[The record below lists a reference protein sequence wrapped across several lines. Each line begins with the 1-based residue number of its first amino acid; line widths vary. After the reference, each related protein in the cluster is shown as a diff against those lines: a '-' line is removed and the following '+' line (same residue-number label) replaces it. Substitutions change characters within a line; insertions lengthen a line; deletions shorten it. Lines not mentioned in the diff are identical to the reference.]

1 MGLFDKLFKRGKYPD
16 SRMRKGARMGRV
28 YAGPEQMRK
37 RYEHKEEEPVI
48 EDVYAGPDMFDEPVE
63 QDVTVI
69 EEETNDVET
78 NEAVTE
84 KTEAD
89 AVEAEEVET
98 DEAETDAAEAD
109 DVVSGAA
116 PKPPKPEPDWAN
128 MMAVYAGPEQM
139 SQPQVMFVYAGPMQ
153 MQKGPNGFMNLSPNM
168 MLAYAGPN
176 IKPPSMTGQPVVP
189 EQAKPEDVEYV
200 FCPCCGYKIVSG
212 CRFCPEC
219 GAPQKKKSDDGTE
232 LC

>member
-63 QDVTVI
+63 QDVTAI
-69 EEETNDVET
+69 GEETKEEEINEAETGEAETDAVETDDEET
-78 NEAVTE
+78 NEAVPD
-84 KTEAD
+84 D
-89 AVEAEEVET
+89 AV
-98 DEAETDAAEAD
+98 
-109 DVVSGAA
+109 SGDTS
-116 PKPPKPEPDWAN
+116 KPPRPEPDMAN

-153 MQKGPNGFMNLSPNM
+153 MQKRSGGFMKLEPNM
-168 MLAYAGPN
+168 MMAYAGPN
-176 IKPPSMTGQPVVP
+176 TRPGSMTEVMNAPS
-189 EQAKPEDVEYV
+189 EEKPREVNPGT
-200 FCPCCGYKIVSG
+200 CPCCGSQIDLNGK
-212 CRFCPEC
+212 FCPEC
-219 GAPQKKKSDDGTE
+219 GYMLQQKKPNDGTE